1 MKRIT
6 RTLFVV
12 ITSFYLLT
20 DLMMFIYSFQPVR
33 QRIYLD
39 YQPERIVVPQYDI
52 TTGNVTNADMVTLGS
67 PYDYAP
73 KFNAFIETVYQSKF
87 VSNGNMLLIFM
98 ILFLVILPIYVY
110 TDEEK
115 SKIKLTI
122 IYYMLLLWYPIQIL
136 ISLLLYHFFQIK

>member
-6 RTLFVV
+6 RTPFVV

-39 YQPERIVVPQYDI
+39 YLPERIVVPQYDI
-52 TTGNVTNADMVTLGS
+52 TTGNVTNADMVTLWS

-87 VSNGNMLLIFM
+87 VSNGNMLLN
-98 ILFLVILPIYVY
+98 
-110 TDEEK
+110 
-115 SKIKLTI
+115 LTI

>member
-20 DLMMFIYSFQPVR
+20 DLMLFIYSFQPVR

-39 YQPERIVVPQYDI
+39 YLPERIIVPQYDI
-52 TTGNVTNADMVTLGS
+52 TTGNVTNADEVTLWS

-73 KFNAFIETVYQSKF
+73 KFNAFIENVYQSDF
-87 VSNGNMLLIFM
+87 FSNGNMLLIFM
-98 ILFLVILPIYVY
+98 ILFLAILPIYIY

-122 IYYMLLLWYPIQIL
+122 IYYLLLLWYPIQIL

>member
-12 ITSFYLLT
+12 ITSFYLLA
-20 DLMMFIYSFQPVR
+20 DLMLFICSFQPVR
-33 QRIYLD
+33 QQIYLD
-39 YQPERIVVPQYDI
+39 YLPERIIVPQYDI
-52 TTGNVTNADMVTLGS
+52 TTGNVTNADEVILWS

-73 KFNAFIETVYQSKF
+73 KFNAFIETVCQSKF

-122 IYYMLLLWYPIQIL
+122 IYYLLLLWYPIQIL

>member
-39 YQPERIVVPQYDI
+39 YLPERIVVPQYDI
-52 TTGNVTNADMVTLGS
+52 TTGNVTNADIVTLWS

-98 ILFLVILPIYVY
+98 LLLLAILPIYIY
-110 TDEEK
+110 DDEK
-115 SKIKLTI
+115 NKIKLTI